1 MKTAPFRRSSK
12 IMAFLAGGAFAVLA
26 FVSGGQEALAAA
38 CPSGQSWCSEH
49 NQCEAPLTDEE
60 AKAKIKKAEDEGPAR
75 REENRKKTEEN
86 RKQEQ
91 EGK

>member
-1 MKTAPFRRSSK
+1 MKTPSKIASSRRRSSK
-12 IMAFLAGGAFAVLA
+12 TMAFLAGGAFAVLA

-60 AKAKIKKAEDEGPAR
+60 AKAKIKAMVTIFGRPTPVELDFLQVEKI
-75 REENRKKTEEN
+75 
-86 RKQEQ
+86 
-91 EGK
+91 